1 MYLTMVIYKV
11 YVVCST
17 ARVEISMFEH
27 LAIVAAVTV
36 FGIQHSGIS
45 ALRVKHWIIDRW
57 GKEGYSRIFNV
68 TSFLALIPASLS
80 LNYWDWLYFL
90 QSPELVNPLLFLSG
104 VILLALGVVVAA
116 LASRSIS
123 VSTVADMRTDRKP
136 ALVTGG
142 LYARTRHPLYL
153 ATILFL
159 LSLIAFYPFSNIL
172 VFSLSFV
179 GYVVIGAYL
188 EERKLVIQYGEQY
201 IAYRKTAGFLLPRP
215 STRND

>member
-1 MYLTMVIYKV
+1 
-11 YVVCST
+11 
-17 ARVEISMFEH
+17 MFEH
-27 LAIVAAVTV
+27 LAIVASVTV

-136 ALVTGG
+136 ALVTSG

-159 LSLIAFYPFSNIL
+159 LSLVAFYPFSNML

-201 IAYRKTAGFLLPRP
+201 LAYRRTAGFLLPRLN
-215 STRND
+215 SHKD

>member
-1 MYLTMVIYKV
+1 
-11 YVVCST
+11 
-17 ARVEISMFEH
+17 MFEH

-201 IAYRKTAGFLLPRP
+201 LAYRRTAGFLLPRLN
-215 STRND
+215 SHKD

>member
-1 MYLTMVIYKV
+1 
-11 YVVCST
+11 
-17 ARVEISMFEH
+17 MFEH
-27 LAIVAAVTV
+27 LAIVVSVTI

-57 GKEGYSRIFNV
+57 GKEGYSRIFNI
-68 TSFLALIPASLS
+68 TSFLALIPASLA

-90 QSPELVNPLLFLSG
+90 RAPELVNPLFFLLG
-104 VILLALGVVVAA
+104 VALLALGVVVTI

-159 LSLIAFYPFSNIL
+159 LSLVAFYPFSNIL
-172 VFSLSFV
+172 TFSLAFV
-179 GYVVIGAYL
+179 GYVIIGAYL
-188 EERKLVIQYGEQY
+188 EERKLVIQYGKQY
-201 IAYRKTAGFLLPRP
+201 IAYRRTAGFLLPRLSSP
-215 STRND
+215 KD

>member
-1 MYLTMVIYKV
+1 
-11 YVVCST
+11 
-17 ARVEISMFEH
+17 MFEH

-201 IAYRKTAGFLLPRP
+201 IAYRKTAGFLLPRL

>member
-1 MYLTMVIYKV
+1 MVIYKV

-17 ARVEISMFEH
+17 ARVEKSMFEH
-27 LAIVAAVTV
+27 LAIVASVTV

-57 GKEGYSRIFNV
+57 GKEGYSRIFNI

-104 VILLALGVVVAA
+104 ALLLALGVMVAI

-172 VFSLSFV
+172 TFSLAFI
-179 GYVVIGAYL
+179 GYVIVGAYL
-188 EERKLVIQYGEQY
+188 EERKLVIQYGDEY
-201 IAYRKTAGFLLPRP
+201 LAYRRTAGFLLPRLN
-215 STRND
+215 SRKE

>member
-1 MYLTMVIYKV
+1 
-11 YVVCST
+11 
-17 ARVEISMFEH
+17 MFEH
-27 LAIVAAVTV
+27 LAIVASVTV

-45 ALRVKHWIIDRW
+45 ALRVKHWIIERW

-90 QSPELVNPLLFLSG
+90 QSPELLNPLLFLFG
-104 VILLALGVVVAA
+104 VILLALGVVVAI

-188 EERKLVIQYGEQY
+188 EERKLVIQYGEEY
-201 IAYRKTAGFLLPRP
+201 IAYRRTAGFLLPRLN
-215 STRND
+215 SHKD

>member
-1 MYLTMVIYKV
+1 
-11 YVVCST
+11 
-17 ARVEISMFEH
+17 MFEY
-27 LAIVAAVTV
+27 LVIVASVTI

-57 GKEGYSRIFNV
+57 GNEDYSRIFNV
-68 TSFLALIPASLS
+68 TSFLALIPASFS

-90 QSPELVNPLLFLSG
+90 QSPELVNPFLFLSG
-104 VILLALGVVVAA
+104 AILLALGVVVAI

-136 ALVTGG
+136 TLVTGG
-142 LYARTRHPLYL
+142 FYARTRHPLYL

-159 LSLIAFYPFSNIL
+159 LSLVAFYPFSNIL

-201 IAYRKTAGFLLPRP
+201 LAYRRTAGFLLPRL
-215 STRND
+215 SSRKD

>member
-1 MYLTMVIYKV
+1 
-11 YVVCST
+11 
-17 ARVEISMFEH
+17 MFEH
-27 LAIVAAVTV
+27 LAIVAAATV

-172 VFSLSFV
+172 VFSLAFV
-179 GYVVIGAYL
+179 GYVIIGAHL

-201 IAYRKTAGFLLPRP
+201 IAYRKTVGFLLPRL
-215 STRND
+215 STHKD

>member
-1 MYLTMVIYKV
+1 
-11 YVVCST
+11 
-17 ARVEISMFEH
+17 MFEH
-27 LAIVAAVTV
+27 LAIVASVTV

-68 TSFLALIPASLS
+68 TSFLALIPASLT

-90 QSPELVNPLLFLSG
+90 QAPELVNPLLFLLG
-104 VILLALGVVVAA
+104 MTLLALGGVVAM

-136 ALVTGG
+136 TLVTGG

-172 VFSLSFV
+172 VFSLAFV

-201 IAYRKTAGFLLPRP
+201 IAYRRTAGFLLPRL
-215 STRND
+215 STRKD

>member
-1 MYLTMVIYKV
+1 
-11 YVVCST
+11 
-17 ARVEISMFEH
+17 MFEH

-201 IAYRKTAGFLLPRP
+201 IAYRRTAGFLLPRLN
-215 STRND
+215 SHND

>member
-1 MYLTMVIYKV
+1 ML
-11 YVVCST
+11 
-17 ARVEISMFEH
+17 EH
-27 LAIVAAVTV
+27 LAIIASVAV

-57 GKEGYSRIFNV
+57 GKEGYSRIFNA

-90 QSPELVNPLLFLSG
+90 QWPELVNPLLFLSG
-104 VILLALGVVVAA
+104 VLLLALGIMVAI

-172 VFSLSFV
+172 TFSLAFI
-179 GYVVIGAYL
+179 GYVIIGAYL
-188 EERKLVIQYGEQY
+188 EERKLVIQYGDEY
-201 IAYRKTAGFLLPRP
+201 LAYRRTAGFLLPR
-215 STRND
+215 RNSRKD

>member
-1 MYLTMVIYKV
+1 MVIYKV
-11 YVVCST
+11 YVACST
-17 ARVEISMFEH
+17 ARVEKSMFEH
-27 LAIVAAVTV
+27 LAIVASVTV

-57 GKEGYSRIFNV
+57 GKEGYSRIFNI

-104 VILLALGVVVAA
+104 ALLLALGVMVAI

-172 VFSLSFV
+172 TFSLAFI
-179 GYVVIGAYL
+179 GYVIVGAYL
-188 EERKLVIQYGEQY
+188 EERKLVIQYGDEY
-201 IAYRKTAGFLLPRP
+201 LAYRRTAGFLLPRLN
-215 STRND
+215 SRKE

>member
-1 MYLTMVIYKV
+1 MVIYKL
-11 YVVCST
+11 YVLDPT
-17 ARVEISMFEH
+17 ARVVTSMFEH
-27 LAIVAAVTV
+27 LAIVASVTV

-68 TSFLALIPASLS
+68 TSFLALVPASLF
-80 LNYWDWLYFL
+80 LNFRDWLYFL
-90 QSPELVNPLLFLSG
+90 QSPELVNPLLFLLG
-104 VILLALGVVVAA
+104 AILLALSVVVAI

-142 LYARTRHPLYL
+142 LYARMRHPLYL

-159 LSLIAFYPFSNIL
+159 LSLVAFYPFSNIL
-172 VFSLSFV
+172 TFTLSFV
-179 GYVVIGAYL
+179 VYIVIGAYL
-188 EERKLVIQYGEQY
+188 EERKLVIQYGTEY
-201 IAYRKTAGFLLPRP
+201 LAYRKRAGFLLPRLN
-215 STRND
+215 SRKD

>member
-1 MYLTMVIYKV
+1 
-11 YVVCST
+11 
-17 ARVEISMFEH
+17 MFEY
-27 LAIVAAVTV
+27 LVIVASVAV

-68 TSFLALIPASLS
+68 TSFLALIPASFS

-104 VILLALGVVVAA
+104 AILLALGVVVAI

-159 LSLIAFYPFSNIL
+159 LSLVAFYPFSNIL
-172 VFSLSFV
+172 VFSLSFI

-201 IAYRKTAGFLLPRP
+201 LAYRRMAGFLLPRLG
-215 STRND
+215 SRKD

>member
-1 MYLTMVIYKV
+1 ML
-11 YVVCST
+11 
-17 ARVEISMFEH
+17 EH
-27 LAIVAAVTV
+27 LAIVASVTV

-45 ALRVKHWIIDRW
+45 ALRVKHWIIVRW
-57 GKEGYSRIFNV
+57 GKEGYSGIFNV

-90 QSPELVNPLLFLSG
+90 QSPELANPLLFLSG
-104 VILLALGVVVAA
+104 ALLLALGVMVAILA
-116 LASRSIS
+116 LRSIS

-172 VFSLSFV
+172 TFSLAFI
-179 GYVVIGAYL
+179 GYVIIGAYL
-188 EERKLVIQYGEQY
+188 EERKLVIQYGDEY
-201 IAYRKTAGFLLPRP
+201 IAYRRTAGFLLPR
-215 STRND
+215 RNSR